1 MRMRSWL
8 YNRIQDHSGC
18 EESRAFM
25 SAEQFCGA
33 RKARQGLDSN
43 ESPGQYYLSRSIQLS

>member
-1 MRMRSWL
+1 MRSWL